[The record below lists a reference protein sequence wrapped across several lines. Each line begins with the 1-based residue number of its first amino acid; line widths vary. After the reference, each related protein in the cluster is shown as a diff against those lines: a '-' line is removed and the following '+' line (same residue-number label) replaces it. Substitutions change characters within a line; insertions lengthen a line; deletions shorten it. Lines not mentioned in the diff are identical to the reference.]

1 MSYSSSARVA
11 AVVLAAGRSRRMGQP
26 KMILPWGDTTV
37 IGQVV
42 RTLAQAGLDE
52 IVVVTGGARRQ
63 VEQAL
68 SGHPVRTVY
77 NPHYAEDQMALSL
90 RVGLVSL
97 SAEFDAALVA
107 LGDQPQMRL
116 EVVRKVLHTYR
127 QTQAPLVFPSYHMRR
142 GHPWIISRPL
152 WGLLLAL
159 PASQATSPQPAA
171 LKTLRELLTPYAD
184 QICYVDVEDDS
195 ILRDLDTPADYRMER
210 PADGSPLERE
220 NP

>member
-1 MSYSSSARVA
+1 MSHPSSVRIA

-68 SGHPVRTVY
+68 SGCPARTVY
-77 NPHYAEDQMALSL
+77 NPRYAEDQMALSL
-90 RVGLVSL
+90 QVGLASL
-97 SAEFDAALVA
+97 PAEFDAALVA

-116 EVVRKVLHTYR
+116 KVVHDVVRAYQ
-127 QTQAPLVFPSYHMRR
+127 QTRAPLVFPSYRMRR
-142 GHPWIISRPL
+142 GHPWIISRLL
-152 WGLLLAL
+152 WPLLLAL
-159 PASQATSPQPAA
+159 PDSQAMSSQPAPQR
-171 LKTLRELLTPYAD
+171 TLRDLLAPYAD
-184 QICYVDVEDDS
+184 QICYVEVEDDS

-210 PADGSPLERE
+210 PAGGSAPAPE
-220 NP
+220 NL